1 MQSVDESY
9 EFVSLETDAGAGGD
23 AREAEPVPEPEA
35 EPRVEA
41 EPEPEPEPA
50 TVFEHYPPRALRELA
65 EENGIHYFEDG
76 HFYTE
81 VSDAFKPIFFPVIKR
96 CSWYI
101 CYTSCARDFVRGQKK
116 NIGQLY

>member
-9 EFVSLETDAGAGGD
+9 EFVSLEADTGAGGD
-23 AREAEPVPEPEA
+23 TRDAEPEPQ
-35 EPRVEA
+35 P

-50 TVFEHYPPRALRELA
+50 TVFDHYPPRSLRELA

-81 VSDAFKPIFFPVIKR
+81 VLY
-96 CSWYI
+96 CNTYI
-101 CYTSCARDFVRGQKK
+101 LH
-116 NIGQLY
+116 I